1 MAKTLIAAILIALSP
16 ALACAAP
23 QPESPAAAVVVN
35 TVENM
40 HRGPSAETDVVSQA
54 LLGDNVKVLK
64 TEKNPAGEDWRRIAT
79 PDTYEG
85 WVPAS
90 SLRLPRAGREAL
102 RRFRQGLRRLVASR
116 QYLSRTR
123 RHEAQTREGG
133 PHRHRPRG
141 RRGKGR
147 ALARSEPAL
156 QHAGLGPEG
165 RRRRPRSA
173 LVLAAAPGRGHDRP
187 GQALH
192 RPALHLGRRLP
203 ARPRLLRFRPARL
216 QDERHPDPAG
226 RRHPDD
232 RERPRRG
239 PQGPGEARR
248 PRLLR
253 PRSRQHQPRRD
264 HDRGRELHQRDDQR
278 RADRPD
284 RPARRG
290 ALDEDLPGRAPPEE

>member
-16 ALACAAP
+16 AFACAAP
-23 QPESPAAAVVVN
+23 QPESPAAAVVIN

-40 HRGPSAETDVVSQA
+40 HSGPSAETDVVSQA

-90 SLRLPRAGREAL
+90 SLRFLGQDAKPYAASGKVFVVSSLLANTYREPDVTKHKPVK
-102 RRFRQGLRRLVASR
+102 VAPIGTV
-116 QYLSRTR
+116 L
-123 RHEAQTREGG
+123 EVVGE
-133 PHRHRPRG
+133 
-141 RRGKGR
+141 KGER
-147 ALARSEPAL
+147 WLEVEPAL
-156 QHAGLGPEG
+156 QHAGLDPEG
-165 RRRRPRSA
+165 RRRRPRCA

-187 GQALH
+187 FQALH
-192 RPALHLGRRLP
+192 RPALHLGRHVP
-203 ARPRLLRFRPARL
+203 ARPGLLRLRPARL

-248 PRLLR
+248 PRLFR
-253 PRSRQHQPRRD
+253 PRPRPDQPRRD

-290 ALDEDLPGRAPPEE
+290 ALD